1 MTIGVLNIGNTNCEF
16 ALFDGKEFHSH
27 YKAETSQFDFPA
39 DIVEK
44 IKNNTIKIG
53 AASVV
58 PAKQA
63 ELEAKYG
70 KVFNWISASNCSNF
84 IDFTDYDASTLGA
97 DRVANACAAAA
108 WYPLPA
114 MVIDC
119 GTAITVELI
128 DKYNVFRGGAIA
140 PGRKLMRQALNS
152 GTAQLPMVPLSKVV
166 PNEPGI
172 NTATS
177 IAWGIDRGV
186 IGLVF
191 ELIVA
196 SQMEFESS
204 LTLIATG
211 GDAPF
216 FTNEIKE
223 LQRSIKDFTL
233 HGIKIAA
240 FGLEKDN

>member
-1 MTIGVLNIGNTNCEF
+1 MTIGVLNIGNTHCEF
-16 ALFDGKEFHSH
+16 ALFDGEKFHSH
-27 YKAETSQFDFPA
+27 YKDETANFDFPN
-39 DIVEK
+39 DIAEK
-44 IKNNTIKIG
+44 IKNNSIKIG

-70 KVFNWISASNCSNF
+70 KVFNWISATNCSNF
-84 IDFTDYDASTLGA
+84 IDFSKYDASTLGA

-114 MVIDC
+114 MVIDF

-128 DKYNVFRGGAIA
+128 DKYNVFIGGGIT
-140 PGRKLMRQALNS
+140 PGRKLMRQALNT
-152 GTAQLPMVPLSKVV
+152 GTAQLPMVPLSKVA

-172 NTATS
+172 NTTTS

-191 ELIVA
+191 ELIMA
-196 SQMEFESS
+196 SQMEFDSS

-216 FTNEIKE
+216 FTSEIKE
-223 LQRSIKDFTL
+223 LQSSIDDFTL

-240 FGLEKDN
+240 FGLE